1 MRSAPGRTAVAALVL
16 AACGAAPRP
25 AASRIESSATLTD
38 PASSAPVAIA
48 DKYRGKVV
56 VLDFWASWCAQC
68 RETVPQV
75 VRLAAAFPDA
85 VVLGVNEGDL
95 PDDARSAAQ
104 AFGITYPIA
113 LDRDLTFFDRLGTT
127 GLPTLVVVDRDG
139 SIAHR
144 AKHVDEETLAT
155 IRRLLAAPSASAPA
169 TPVPSATSASPT
181 PSPASPS
188 PSPASPSP
196 SPSPASP
203 PPSQRPARPPPS
215 PSPAPPP
222 P

>member
-1 MRSAPGRTAVAALVL
+1 MKRLLLVM
-16 AACGAAPRP
+16 AACGAPIRP
-25 AASRIESSATLTD
+25 AATHLEASATLTD

-48 DKYRGKVV
+48 EKYRGRVV

-95 PDDARSAAQ
+95 PADAQSAAQ
-104 AFGITYPIA
+104 SFGITYPIA
-113 LDRDLTFFDRLGTT
+113 LDRDLTFSDRLGTT

-155 IRRLLAAPSASAPA
+155 IRRLLA
-169 TPVPSATSASPT
+169 
-181 PSPASPS
+181 
-188 PSPASPSP
+188 
-196 SPSPASP
+196 
-203 PPSQRPARPPPS
+203 
-215 PSPAPPP
+215 SPAPAPASQP
-222 P
+222 